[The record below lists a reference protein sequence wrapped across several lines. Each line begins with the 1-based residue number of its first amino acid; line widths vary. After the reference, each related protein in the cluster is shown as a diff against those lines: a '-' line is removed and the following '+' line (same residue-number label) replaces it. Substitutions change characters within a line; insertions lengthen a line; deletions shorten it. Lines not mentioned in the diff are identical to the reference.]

1 VWRGDVTVADCW
13 RMQGDGP
20 DPCDARRGRTEPVV
34 LNISHIDVSTPDVD
48 LLVAVAAFVPVVEGT
63 CYGTRD
69 ASGAIFFQGL
79 LRRASDQFD
88 APVTFRGQLVG
99 NRIDSLEE
107 MIDVNVTMR
116 NGVSSQLL
124 GERWMFSPI
133 VRQ

>member
-1 VWRGDVTVADCW
+1 
-13 RMQGDGP
+13 
-20 DPCDARRGRTEPVV
+20 
-34 LNISHIDVSTPDVD
+34 
-48 LLVAVAAFVPVVEGT
+48 
-63 CYGTRD
+63 
-69 ASGAIFFQGL
+69 

-124 GERWMFSPI
+124 GERWMFSAI